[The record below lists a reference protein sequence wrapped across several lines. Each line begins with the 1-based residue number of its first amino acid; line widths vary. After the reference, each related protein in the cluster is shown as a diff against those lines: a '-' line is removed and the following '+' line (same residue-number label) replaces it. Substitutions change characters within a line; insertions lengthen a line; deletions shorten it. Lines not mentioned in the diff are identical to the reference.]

1 MGFMPQRTISD
12 VLTGVFQHDFI
23 LPAIQREFVWN
34 KSQVCRLFD
43 SLMLGYPIG
52 TFLTWK
58 VPQAKV
64 GDYVF
69 YDFVRDY
76 HQRDNPYCPVIKPPT
91 GKPLTAVLDGQQR
104 LTALNIGLR
113 GSHADKAPRLWWNNP
128 HAFPVK
134 RLHLH
139 LLSAKHRDE
148 LGLSFDFR
156 FLTNLEAASSDP
168 GDAFWFEVREI
179 MKLPEAY
186 DVMQYLAEHKLGN
199 NPGAV
204 RTLSRLHAVVHTEQ
218 TINYYEEESGDLDKV
233 LNIFIRVNSAG
244 TVLSYSDLLLSVASS
259 QWKELDAR
267 EAVRGLVTSLNQV
280 GQGFDISKEMVLKA
294 GLVLL
299 DRGDIRFQLKNFD
312 RDTMQQLEANW
323 ERLSTKLLLAVRLL
337 HNFGFNRET
346 LAANSVVIPLT
357 YYLAKRELDDSYLS
371 GQQHA
376 ADREVVR
383 KWILRSLLKAGVW
396 GSALD
401 QLLIGLRS
409 AVKDHGDGGWPQDE
423 VEAEMARRG
432 KSLAFQAAEI
442 DDLVRQEYGKRA
454 FSVLAMLYPPSD
466 ISQSMHVDHVFPKSR
481 FTRSKLQKAG
491 VEEQAISEFLELSQ
505 QLCNLQLLPG
515 PVNVQKQAMMPL
527 EWLESMY
534 TDAAQRSMW
543 LTTYDAEGL
552 PASMADFRGFALARR
567 ERMRQRLSS
576 YLGVD
581 LSSGENEEAVQPP
594 MEEVDEEVQLLEAGH
609 VNE

>member
-12 VLTGVFQHDFI
+12 VLKGVFQHDFI

-34 KSQVCRLFD
+34 KSQICRLFD

-58 VPQAKV
+58 VPHDRV

-76 HQRDNPYCPVIKPPT
+76 HQRDHPYCPLLKPPA

-104 LTALNIGLR
+104 LTALNVGLR

-128 HAFPVK
+128 NAFPVK
-134 RLHLH
+134 KLYLD
-139 LLSAKHRDE
+139 LLSAKRGDE

-156 FLTNLEAASSDP
+156 FLTRMEAASSDSR
-168 GDAFWFEVREI
+168 DVFWFEVREI
-179 MKLPEAY
+179 MNLPEAY

-199 NPGAV
+199 NPRAV

-218 TINYYEEESGDLDKV
+218 TINYYQEESGDLDKV

-267 EAVRGLVTSLNQV
+267 EAVRGLVSSLNQV
-280 GQGFDISKEMVLKA
+280 GQGFDIPKEMVLKA

-337 HNFGFNRET
+337 DNYGFNRET

-357 YYLAKRELDDSYLS
+357 YYLDKRELDDSYLT

-383 KWILRSLLKAGVW
+383 KWVLRSLLKAGVW

-401 QLLIGLRS
+401 QLLIGLRL
-409 AVKDHGDGGWPQDE
+409 AIKDHGGNGWPQNQ
-423 VEAEMARRG
+423 VEAEMSRRG
-432 KSLAFQAAEI
+432 KSLAFRGAEI

-454 FSVLAMLYPPSD
+454 FAVLALLYPPSN
-466 ISQSMHVDHVFPKSR
+466 ISQSMHVDHVFPKSI
-481 FTRSKLQKAG
+481 FTRSKLQRAG
-491 VEEQAISEFLELSQ
+491 VPAEEIRELLELSQ
-505 QLCNLQLLPG
+505 ELCNLQLLPG
-515 PVNVQKQAMMPL
+515 PVNVQKRAMMPL

-534 TDAAQRSMW
+534 TDPAQRSMW

-552 PASMADFRGFALARR
+552 PASITDFREFALARR

-576 YLGVD
+576 YLGVN
-581 LSSGENEEAVQPP
+581 LSSREDEETAEPP
-594 MEEVDEEVQLLEAGH
+594 MEQVDEAVQLLEAGH
-609 VNE
+609 LNE